1 MLARQFLPLHWI
13 LMAAAVLGPCR
24 AATTKTMEEL
34 VRIAELDI
42 DPARLDAYTIA
53 LKEEISTSIA
63 VEPGVLT
70 LYAVAVKDHPNQIKI
85 FERYADQGAYERH
98 IQSPHFKKYKSETQ
112 TMVRSLKLIET
123 SPIVLGAKA
132 GQR

>member
-13 LMAAAVLGPCR
+13 LVAASILGSCR

-42 DPARLDAYTIA
+42 DPAQLDAYTTA
-53 LKEEISTSIA
+53 LKDEISTSIA

-70 LYAVAVKDHPNQIKI
+70 LYTVAVKDHPNQIRI

-98 IQSPHFKKYKSETQ
+98 IQSSHFKKYKRETQ
-112 TMVRSLKLIET
+112 TMVRSLKLIES
-123 SPIVLGAKA
+123 SPILLGAKA
-132 GQR
+132 DQH